1 MGKGI
6 LLSVALALAEAWLGI
21 ALAFSTDWPSSF
33 WITALSAGA
42 YLLAAL
48 PRPAWT
54 RQDIAGVRPRSVVS
68 RR

>member
-1 MGKGI
+1 MGQGI
-6 LLSVALALAEAWLGI
+6 LLSMALALAEAWLGI
-21 ALAFSTDWPSSF
+21 TLAFVTDWPSSF

-54 RQDIAGVRPRSVVS
+54 RQDIAGDRTGSAVS